1 AFCGPLINISENY
14 MDASSVLQNKFLKFL
29 SVRSNVS
36 RKPTCNKIDELYDLI
51 RKQNISDILLT
62 KKVYAIGPY
71 IQENKT
77 MPYIACWS
85 AEPLDNSTLEEISN
99 LFHNE
104 YDITYHLIDARY
116 IDMIMIQKVIVKK
129 EFIEVASNG
138 KVETKD
144 KKYSQ
149 DFNIANNIWTRI
161 NFDLHKNQNY
171 LEVILDLKNIGVSE
185 FLSESCQNSNSH
197 VYYYID
203 SVNIKIIL
211 ISSDSN
217 RICISIKE
225 RHSPQIPDKVTYS
238 KSAENGV
245 MFKGGYPA
253 NIGVEIGIKRGKS
266 VSSSLDE
273 WYFESTKGNK
283 VFNGNTNLKMA
294 GYSKMNS
301 IEKKFLAQD
310 PFFNCW
316 YIFKEIKELKILIT
330 QTLGYAKRSNFLNV

>member
-1 AFCGPLINISENY
+1 
-14 MDASSVLQNKFLKFL
+14 
-29 SVRSNVS
+29 
-36 RKPTCNKIDELYDLI
+36 ELYDLI
-51 RKQNISDILLT
+51 RKQNISNILLT

-71 IQENKT
+71 IQENET

-85 AEPLDNSTLEEISN
+85 AEPLDNFMLEEIFN
-99 LFHNE
+99 LFHDE
-104 YDITYHLIDARY
+104 YDVTYHLIDARY
-116 IDMIMIQKVIVKK
+116 MDDDHDSSSNNTMTNNINVCNNILTTNSVIVKK
-129 EFIEVASNG
+129 EFIKVASNR

-185 FLSESCQNSNSH
+185 FLSESYQDSNSH

-203 SVNIKIIL
+203 SVNIKIIP
-211 ISSDSN
+211 ISSDSD

-238 KSAENGV
+238 KSTENSV
-245 MFKGGYPA
+245 TFKSGYPA
-253 NIGVEIGIKRGKS
+253 NIGIEIGVKRGES
-266 VSSSLDE
+266 VSLSLDE

-283 VFNGNTNLKMA
+283 GVQQKYEFKNGGILKNEF
-294 GYSKMNS
+294 YR
-301 IEKKFLAQD
+301 KKFLARD
-310 PFFNCW
+310 LFFNCW
-316 YIFKEIKELKILIT
+316 YIFEKIKGFKILIT
-330 QTLGYAKRSNFLNV
+330 QTLGYAKRSNFFNV